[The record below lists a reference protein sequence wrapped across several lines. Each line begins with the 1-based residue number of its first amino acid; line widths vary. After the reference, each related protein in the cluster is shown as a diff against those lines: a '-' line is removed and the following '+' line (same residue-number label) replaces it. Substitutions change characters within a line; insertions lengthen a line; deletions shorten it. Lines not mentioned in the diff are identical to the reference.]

1 MAASSAEVSSV
12 EVSSADSDGVVSA
25 EVASSEAGASEVVS
39 SEVASSEV
47 VSSEEGSS
55 EGWSLVFLPL
65 SISEHS
71 WPAGALT
78 AARSEAAVEMLF
90 RESSM
95 LFCWSLLSFRSPA
108 TLAPGTRPAMVTA
121 ALKSFKITLVPLPK
135 APSANLSR
143 PETVFLAPSG
153 LFIST
158 SASALSIRPMAM
170 PWARE
175 RSQVTVLSFSPS
187 LTSLAMPSQVLPEI
201 LSMKSAGTRS
211 PTTGMISQTVL
222 RIFSPPS

>member
-1 MAASSAEVSSV
+1 M
-12 EVSSADSDGVVSA
+12 EVSSADSDGVVSS

-39 SEVASSEV
+39 SE
-47 VSSEEGSS
+47 EGSS
-55 EGWSLVFLPL
+55 EGLSSAGWSLVFLPL

-71 WPAGALT
+71 WPAGAFT

>member
-1 MAASSAEVSSV
+1 M
-12 EVSSADSDGVVSA
+12 EVSSADSDGVVSS

-71 WPAGALT
+71 WPAGAFT
-78 AARSEAAVEMLF
+78 AARSEAAVEVLF

-95 LFCWSLLSFRSPA
+95 LFCWSLLGFRSPA
-108 TLAPGTRPAMVTA
+108 TPAPGTRPAMVTA
-121 ALKSFKITLVPLPK
+121 ALKSFRIAVVPLPK
-135 APSANLSR
+135 TPSANLSR
-143 PETVFLAPSG
+143 PETVFLAASG

-158 SASALSIRPMAM
+158 SASALSMRPMAM

-201 LSMKSAGTRS
+201 LSMKSDGTRS

>member
-1 MAASSAEVSSV
+1 M
-12 EVSSADSDGVVSA
+12 EVSSADSDGVVSS

-55 EGWSLVFLPL
+55 DGWSLAFLPL

-71 WPAGALT
+71 WPAGAFT
-78 AARSEAAVEMLF
+78 AARLEAAVEMLF

-108 TLAPGTRPAMVTA
+108 TPAPGTRPAMVTA
-121 ALKSFKITLVPLPK
+121 ALKSFRTTVVPLPK
-135 APSANLSR
+135 TPSANLSK
-143 PETVFLAPSG
+143 PETVFLAASG

-158 SASALSIRPMAM
+158 SASALSMRPMAM

-201 LSMKSAGTRS
+201 LSMKSDGTRS

>member
-1 MAASSAEVSSV
+1 M
-12 EVSSADSDGVVSA
+12 EVSSADSDGVVSS

-55 EGWSLVFLPL
+55 DGWSLVFLPL

-71 WPAGALT
+71 WPAGAFT
-78 AARSEAAVEMLF
+78 AARLEAAVEMLF

-108 TLAPGTRPAMVTA
+108 TPAPGTRPAMVTA
-121 ALKSFKITLVPLPK
+121 ALKSFRIAVVPLPK
-135 APSANLSR
+135 TPSANLSR
-143 PETVFLAPSG
+143 PETVFLAASG

-158 SASALSIRPMAM
+158 SASALSMRPMAM

-201 LSMKSAGTRS
+201 LSMKSDGTRS